1 MKSLLPQKPK
11 RTPLRPKAAQYQ
23 PPSVMPLNKALS
35 PEKEKAVEPPS
46 LEDIL
51 RSAKQKGTPIVQTII
66 DDVPQHEKQ
75 KPIPSED
82 EPFQTNIG
90 LLKPVFKFIAYV
102 FGKAGKVLFWFT
114 RIALETAIR
123 TVLSFIIG
131 LALSVSLIII
141 VGDYVIALND
151 SNMDMMQALSLSWE
165 RIIDFLKAMCR

>member
-23 PPSVMPLNKALS
+23 PPSVLPLNKALS
-35 PEKEKAVEPPS
+35 PEKDKAVEPPS

-51 RSAKQKGTPIVQTII
+51 RSAKRTPVAQTII

-75 KPIPSED
+75 KPIPSEA

-90 LLKPVFKFIAYV
+90 FLKPVFKFIAYV

-114 RIALETAIR
+114 RIVLETAIR

-131 LALSVSLIII
+131 LALSVCLIILI
-141 VGDYVIALND
+141 GVYVIALND
-151 SNMDMMQALSLSWE
+151 SNMDMMQALSLSHE
-165 RIIDFLKAMCR
+165 RIVDFLKTIGR